1 MGFHPYPFKW
11 RAFRHFT
18 GLLVMILR
26 HMRKAREL
34 DAKIAQSASKIESLR
49 SELDSFR
56 DSMKK
61 RVKRQDA
68 IQRQINIIVEGIGK
82 EIDSF
87 CDNVERELNEFKE
100 TSVDNETLLYKGVK
114 YLKHVAELLLISKKM
129 KDSHRK
135 ELLKEVVNDMESLE
149 GKAKALELQAKHLQ
163 KKVMST
169 VVFSQISPWGNELI
183 ERRIRVDAIEI
194 NQLNNRL
201 KSEREEDL
209 FKDFRKEI
217 VDIYEI
223 GRNAN
228 ILMGRLEATFNS
240 MRAKLKDCG
249 ISYHRLNKT
258 QRIFKKV
265 FDRMEKIGIWLENE
279 VKKQTD
285 KLSRD
290 IRRTQARVIKFPNQQ
305 LGVKREAA

>member
-18 GLLVMILR
+18 GLLVIILR

-34 DAKIAQSASKIESLR
+34 DSKIAQSASKIEILR

-68 IQRQINIIVEGIGK
+68 IQRQINIIAKGIEK

-87 CDNVERELNEFKE
+87 CDNVERELSEFKE
-100 TSVDNETLLYKGVK
+100 TSVDNDTLLYKGVK
-114 YLKHVAELLLISKKM
+114 YLEHVAKLLLISKKM
-129 KDSHRK
+129 KEIHRK
-135 ELLKEVVNDMESLE
+135 ELLKEVVNDMENIE

-169 VVFSQISPWGNELI
+169 VVFSQISPWGNEWI

-194 NQLNNRL
+194 NQLHNRL
-201 KSEREEDL
+201 KGEGGKDL

-240 MRAKLKDCG
+240 MRIKLKNYG
-249 ISYHRLNKT
+249 ISQSRLNET

-290 IRRTQARVIKFPNQQ
+290 VRKAEARMIRFSNQQ
-305 LGVKREAA
+305 VDVRRKAV

>member
-34 DAKIAQSASKIESLR
+34 DDKIARSASRIERLKN
-49 SELDSFR
+49 ELDSFKNN
-56 DSMKK
+56 MKK
-61 RVKRQDA
+61 GVKRQDA
-68 IQRQINIIVEGIGK
+68 IQRQINIIAEGIGK
-82 EIDSF
+82 EMDSF
-87 CDNVERELNEFKE
+87 CDNVEMELNEFKE

-114 YLKHVAELLLISKKM
+114 YLEHVAELLLISKKM
-129 KDSHRK
+129 KDSQRK
-135 ELLKEVVNDMESLE
+135 ELLKELVNEMESLE

-183 ERRIRVDAIEI
+183 ERRIRVGAIEI

-201 KSEREEDL
+201 KSEGGEDL
-209 FKDFRKEI
+209 FRDFRKEV

-240 MRAKLKDCG
+240 IRVKLKDCG
-249 ISYHRLNKT
+249 ISYHRLNET
-258 QRIFKKV
+258 QRTFKKV

-279 VKKQTD
+279 VKKQTY

-290 IRRTQARVIKFPNQQ
+290 IRKAQARVIKFPNQQ
-305 LGVKREAA
+305 LGLKREAA